1 MFKLLLMYKKILL
14 IFSFILISA
23 ALFGQ
28 KKVISAKEGATAH
41 PAKATSVNQPA
52 KKTTSQQPAKKTTV
66 KQSLKVTPIP
76 RSVKV
81 SGVTQISQARSFRLI
96 QREYAQK
103 SVAVLKNYNHFVP
116 LSRLDTIKMLV
127 VSIGMGNANPMPQ
140 FIGRYIK
147 ADYLTIAS
155 NTKLASIRQN
165 LSKSAFYNTV
175 ILVVGEQISNLV
187 TVRQKENL
195 RGDNSLGVEVQSLSE
210 TEKLLFGDF
219 APGTKMVYMLFGLPP
234 FLSHWSDSE
243 RASVIIASEKADFD
257 KMDLSAQLIFGAIN
271 SIGKLPFDLN
281 KYKKGE
287 GIGFSAIGRL
297 SYVLPEEL
305 GMDSIKLSRTMDSL
319 VGIGLKN
326 RAFPGCQM
334 VLAKKG
340 KVFYQKSYGFHTY
353 DNTLPVQSDDVYD
366 LASVTKILAPVP
378 ALMMLA
384 DQKKF
389 LVTKKMSDYWPDWKG
404 SNKEG
409 ILVSDLLSH
418 QARLRPGVTLW
429 PRTLDQNGRY
439 KSEYYGMQPT
449 QGYGLRVSGNLYLV
463 DSFPD
468 TVYKIIR
475 DSPLLKSKK
484 YVYSDLGF
492 VVLPKVIENLTGE
505 SYETFLRKKLYS
517 RLGASSL
524 MYNPY
529 LAEQKEKIVP
539 TEDDQTFR
547 HELLQGFVHDE
558 TAALLGGISGNA
570 GLFGSAGDV
579 AKVMQLYLQ
588 EGEYGNERYITAET
602 MNNWTSSHF
611 QKTNNRRG
619 FGFDKPAIRVSQYSG
634 KERYPSTSV
643 SEQSYGH
650 SGYTGTFVWV
660 DPANGLLFV
669 FLSNRVF
676 PDRDNHKINSL
687 KLRPLLLETLFKMAG
702 DKSVQ
707 H

>member
-1 MFKLLLMYKKILL
+1 MSKKILL
-14 IFSFILISA
+14 ILSFILMCA

-28 KKVISAKEGATAH
+28 KKVISGKEGTAVLPAT
-41 PAKATSVNQPA
+41 TNSVKQPV
-52 KKTTSQQPAKKTTV
+52 KKTAVQHLKKKTTV
-66 KQSLKVTPIP
+66 KQSSKVTPIP

-81 SGVTQISQARSFRLI
+81 SGISQISQERSLRLI
-96 QREYAQK
+96 NREYAQK
-103 SVAVLKNYNHFVP
+103 TVVVLKNNNHFVP
-116 LSRLDTIKMLV
+116 LCKLDTLKMLV
-127 VSIGMGNANPMPQ
+127 VSVGMGIDNPMPQ
-140 FIGRYIK
+140 LIGRYIK
-147 ADYLTIAS
+147 ADYLTIPS
-155 NTKLASIRQN
+155 NAKLGSIRQN
-165 LSKSAFYNTV
+165 SSKSASYNTV
-175 ILVVGEQISNLV
+175 ILVIGEQISNLGMI
-187 TVRQKENL
+187 RQKDNL
-195 RGDNSLGVEVQSLSE
+195 GGESSSDVDIQLLAE
-210 TEKLLFGDF
+210 TEKLLPGYLT
-219 APGTKMVYMLFGLPP
+219 PGTKTINMLFGSPA
-234 FLSHWSDSE
+234 FLSHWADSE
-243 RASVIIASEKADFD
+243 RASVIIATEKADYD
-257 KMDLSAQLIFGAIN
+257 RMDLSAQLLFGAIN
-271 SIGKLPFDLN
+271 SVGKLPFDLN

-287 GIGFSAIGRL
+287 GIAFSSIGRL

-305 GMDSIKLSRTMDSL
+305 GIDSIKLSHTMDSL

-326 RAFPGCQM
+326 KAFPGCQM

-353 DNTLPVQSDDVYD
+353 ENTLPVQLDDVYD
-366 LASVTKILAPVP
+366 LASVTKVLAPVP
-378 ALMMLA
+378 ALMMLS

-439 KSEYYGMQPT
+439 KSEYYAMQPT
-449 QGYGLRVSGNLYLV
+449 QGYGLRVSENLYLV

-468 TVYKIIR
+468 TIYKIIR
-475 DSPLLKSKK
+475 ESPLLRSKK
-484 YVYSDLGF
+484 YTYSDLGF
-492 VVLPKVIENLTGE
+492 VILPKVIENLTGE
-505 SYETFLRKKLYS
+505 SYEIFLRKKVYAG
-517 RLGASSL
+517 LGASTL

-529 LAEQKEKIVP
+529 LAEPKEKIIP
-539 TEDDQTFR
+539 TEDDQAFR
-547 HELLQGFVHDE
+547 HENLQGFVHDE

-588 EGEYGNERYITAET
+588 DGEYGNERYITAET
-602 MNNWTSSHF
+602 MKNWTSSHF
-611 QKTNNRRG
+611 QKSNNRRG
-619 FGFDKPAIRVSQYSG
+619 FGFDKPAIRSSQRSG
-634 KERYPSTSV
+634 NERYPSASV

-687 KLRPLLLETLFKMAG
+687 RLRPLLLETLFKMAG
-702 DKSVQ
+702 AKTVN